1 MSESG
6 LRLYSYWRSSA
17 AFRVRIAINLKGL
30 PHELVP
36 VNLALGDG
44 EQHSPEFLLINP
56 QAQVPVLVDGGRL
69 IRQSLAIIEY
79 LDEMYEG
86 PHLLPTTARE
96 RARAR
101 GLAQLIACDI
111 HPLNNSRVLKYL
123 DSEDGMPQMERQR
136 WIEHWI
142 ELGFVAFE
150 NMLVSSPSTGDF
162 CEGDLPTIADCCLVP
177 QVFTAQ
183 RWGVDL
189 TPYPTIARIT
199 ASCLQ
204 IPAFD
209 RALPENQPDAP
220 KN

>member
-36 VNLALGDG
+36 VNLALSDG